1 MDPDRS
7 DALDLAAPDPWGEE
21 EEEASG
27 WAIVAAEDVEG
38 AEAPKVVEWE
48 DLQQELARLWSLV
61 AALGKAKE
69 RKETLARR
77 LESIIEVRRNH
88 YTRLMAGRNEAKLE
102 ARKVAMQNM
111 LMHVKKKRRM
121 LRAEGE
127 TSS

>member
-7 DALDLAAPDPWGEE
+7 DALDLAAPGSMAGEE

-77 LESIIEVRRNH
+77 LESIIEVRGLGFVQSQILGFQLMIRSLRN
-88 YTRLMAGRNEAKLE
+88 LCLG
-102 ARKVAMQNM
+102 
-111 LMHVKKKRRM
+111 
-121 LRAEGE
+121 
-127 TSS
+127 